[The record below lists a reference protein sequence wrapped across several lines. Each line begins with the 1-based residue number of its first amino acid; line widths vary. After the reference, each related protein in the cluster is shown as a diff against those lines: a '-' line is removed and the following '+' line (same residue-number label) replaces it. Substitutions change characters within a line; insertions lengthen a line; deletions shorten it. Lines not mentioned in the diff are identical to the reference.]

1 MMVEDLILDTEERM
15 QKALDFMREEMR
27 GMRTGRA
34 HPGLVESIRVDYYGT
49 ATPLKQIANISIPE
63 ADQIVVKPFDVSALA
78 EIEKSIHTSDLGIS
92 PQNDGKLIRLK
103 VPPLSEERRKQLV
116 SRAKEVAEESRVSI
130 RNIRRDANKHVDS
143 SKKDGDISEDDQSRS
158 KDRIQEVLKTVE
170 KQIDDDLK
178 RKTAELME
186 I

>member
-1 MMVEDLILDTEERM
+1 MMVEDLILDTEQRM

-92 PQNDGKLIRLK
+92 PQND
-103 VPPLSEERRKQLV
+103 
-116 SRAKEVAEESRVSI
+116 
-130 RNIRRDANKHVDS
+130 
-143 SKKDGDISEDDQSRS
+143 
-158 KDRIQEVLKTVE
+158 
-170 KQIDDDLK
+170 
-178 RKTAELME
+178 
-186 I
+186 

>member
-1 MMVEDLILDTEERM
+1 MVEELIVDTEDRM
-15 QKALDFMREEMR
+15 RKALDFMRDEFR

-34 HPGLVESIRVDYYGT
+34 HPGLVETLRVDYYGT
-49 ATPLKQIANISIPE
+49 QTPLKQLANISIPE
-63 ADQIVVKPFDVSALA
+63 PDQIVVKPFDNSALA

-92 PQNDGKLIRLK
+92 PQNDGKLIRLV

-130 RNIRRDANKHVDS
+130 RNIRRDANKHVDA
-143 SKKDGDISEDDQSRS
+143 SKKDGNISEDDQTRS
-158 KDRIQEVLKTVE
+158 KSKIQDVLKTIE
-170 KQIDDDLK
+170 KQIDEDLK
-178 RKTAELME
+178 RKTDELME

>member
-1 MMVEDLILDTEERM
+1 MVEELILDAEDRM
-15 QKALDFMREEMR
+15 QKALIFMRDEMR
-27 GMRTGRA
+27 AMRTGRA

-49 ATPLKQIANISIPE
+49 QTPLKQLANIAIPE
-63 ADQIVVKPFDVSALA
+63 PDQIVVKPFDVSAIG
-78 EIEKSIHTSDLGIS
+78 EIEKSILKSDLGIS

-116 SRAKEVAEESRVSI
+116 ARAKEVAEESRISI
-130 RNIRRDANKHVDS
+130 RNIRRDANKHVDA
-143 SKKDGDISEDDQSRS
+143 SKKDGELSEDDQARS
-158 KDRIQEVLKTVE
+158 KDKIQELLKSVE
-170 KQIDDDLK
+170 KEIDEDLK

>member
-1 MMVEDLILDTEERM
+1 MVEELILDTKTRM
-15 QKALDFMREEMR
+15 QKALEFMRDEMR
-27 GMRTGRA
+27 AMRTGRA

-49 ATPLKQIANISIPE
+49 QTPLKQLANISIPE
-63 ADQIVVKPFDVSALA
+63 PDQIVVKPFDVSAVG
-78 EIEKSIHTSDLGIS
+78 EIEKSILTSDLGIS

-116 SRAKEVAEESRVSI
+116 SRAKEVAEESRISI
-130 RNIRRDANKHVDS
+130 RNIRRDANKHVDT
-143 SKKDGDISEDDQSRS
+143 SKKDGDLSEDDQARS
-158 KDRIQEVLKTVE
+158 KEKIQELLKTIE

-178 RKTAELME
+178 RKTDELME